1 MYIYLYAIQVWECK
15 LMTVGD
21 WERQQPMD
29 VVPGGEA
36 DSGGPGPWLGLES
49 GTQRDLWRPQ
59 PWLDAV
65 R

>member
-1 MYIYLYAIQVWECK
+1 
-15 LMTVGD
+15 MTVGD

-29 VVPGGEA
+29 VVAGGEA